1 MRSDTSNSILIQDE
15 RWTISPLMR
24 QSFLLSSSTVLRFSI
39 QAGSAGPSKMIHFLS
54 WLVRI
59 CHENKRMRLDVI
71 LVSAP
76 GGGCHVP
83 EGGGEHPV
91 TPLVGRRVET
101 PVKLR
106 HGDRLGVNNGGDHL
120 KRREE
125 NMLEN
130 YII

>member
-1 MRSDTSNSILIQDE
+1 MDDLSAHEAELLAVVQHRVEVLNPGGIRWAVQDD
-15 RWTISPLMR
+15 PLP
-24 QSFLLSSSTVLRFSI
+24 LL
-39 QAGSAGPSKMIHFLS
+39 AG
-54 WLVRI
+54 
-59 CHENKRMRLDVI
+59 ENKRMRLDVI